1 MSTHRA
7 TLCLIVALCVASG
20 CTESEGRL
28 EVSRPTGFGIST
40 APFVGVNTSVVTAQS
55 VIDPLCPGIPPFVAN
70 INLTIGSTGDFGV
83 SVRSVRMQFVDFRT
97 GLSAPQVTL
106 PAPIPIAQAGST
118 LVQARDQRTFPFV
131 FPFGCGTGRRGT
143 IVIIVDTQTDRG
155 VLATNQLKVE
165 VR

>member
-1 MSTHRA
+1 MSNQRA

-20 CTESEGRL
+20 CTESESRL
-28 EVSRPTGFGIST
+28 EVARPTGFGISA
-40 APFVGVNTSVVTAQS
+40 APFVGVNPSVVTAQS

-70 INLTIGSTGDFGV
+70 VNLTIRSTGDFGI
-83 SVRSVRMQFVDFRT
+83 SLRSVRTQFVDFRT

-106 PAPIPIAQAGST
+106 PAPIPTAQFGST
-118 LVQARDQRTFPFV
+118 LIQAREQRTFPFA

-143 IVIIVDTQTDRG
+143 IVIFVDTDTDRG
-155 VLATNQLKVE
+155 VRTTNEVRVE